1 MYLKQRKVQL
11 KLVSNYFDPFPK
23 TKNKGTEYNS
33 HKQKMLRFY
42 FFFLPNFIIIHKIM
56 RKLR

>member
-23 TKNKGTEYNS
+23 TIKTKAQSITHTNKKCLDFIY
-33 HKQKMLRFY
+33 
-42 FFFLPNFIIIHKIM
+42 FLPNFIIIPKIM

>member
-33 HKQKMLRFY
+33 HKQKCLDFIY
-42 FFFLPNFIIIHKIM
+42 FLPNFIIIPKIM